1 MILGKLLI
9 SLSGNFLTYKMR
21 KTVCLP
27 KCHCHEITCHLESGI
42 CYFLPLPCI
51 SIWVCIVDTQKV
63 SSFFI
68 FYFPTCT
75 TRGLPQNSVRPGGS
89 CWEREGFP
97 QHRSLPIYNMMSHVW
112 LLRSMLHLY
121 SAEHQIWSQWGTL
134 CAFTSALK
142 LCRHSGWWDALLSLR
157 VERASTRV

>member
-1 MILGKLLI
+1 MNLGKLLI

-51 SIWVCIVDTQKV
+51 SMSVH
-63 SSFFI
+63 SRHSESFF
-68 FYFPTCT
+68 FLYLLFPHMHNSWSPPKFSQAW
-75 TRGLPQNSVRPGGS
+75 GLLLGEGRVSPTSVLA
-89 CWEREGFP
+89 C
-97 QHRSLPIYNMMSHVW
+97 LYNMMSHFW

-121 SAEHQIWSQWGTL
+121 SAEHQIWGQL